1 VDVRD
6 VREDVMN
13 SVEAQARELAASSGR
28 SYEDALRLVRIE
40 RQTRLSVA
48 DASFA
53 LGHPVAVLANSDLE
67 PSVTGTTG
75 LGPQLRDVHIGYGAG
90 TFPDTMVVTSI
101 PLPGEESDEYLL
113 ANVLHNFLLFH
124 GARRDVAAERRI
136 TWQQATEATPRPV
149 EVTFDGTET
158 PAVQITVGRMTAAR
172 LPYLTGQIVIST
184 AGTSIP
190 ALVLTGSPTADE
202 CG

>member
-1 VDVRD
+1 
-6 VREDVMN
+6 MN

-40 RQTRLSVA
+40 HKTRLTVA

-53 LGHPVAVLANSDLE
+53 LGHPVAVLANSELE

-90 TFPDTMVVTSI
+90 RFPDVMVVTSI
-101 PLPGEESDEYLL
+101 PLPGEEPDEDLL
-113 ANVLHNFLLFH
+113 ASVLHNFLLFH
-124 GARRDVAAERRI
+124 GARGDVAAERRI
-136 TWQQATEATPRPV
+136 TWQQATAATPRPV
-149 EVTFDGTET
+149 EVTFNGTET
-158 PAVQITVGRMTAAR
+158 PAIQITVGRMTAVR
-172 LPYLTGQIVIST
+172 LPYLTGQIVIGIP
-184 AGTSIP
+184 GTSIP
-190 ALVLTGSPTADE
+190 ALVLTGPPTAGK